1 MLNHIPFTLA
11 SPSWYDVPWA
21 PGSPYLTGDISVL
34 PADSPRWTTT
44 IRGPWQIHMP
54 PRPTLPEVGWKVH
67 VSAKPSELE
76 SVASV
81 VALWCVRHS
90 VPFKVLRTRGLVHA
104 SQVKYADRSQSGKV
118 CTCYPDGESLE
129 HFCSGLAELLQN
141 VDSPPVSGELR
152 VGSSPLWLRHGSFR
166 EAWAVS
172 STGVPFPV
180 YPGTTHPDVEAPRPQ
195 NPITTRRGSGGSV
208 GRIAPA
214 RFFPST
220 MSDSSTN
227 QMLAA
232 CIRQHGETAHR

>member
-172 STGVPFPV
+172 STGVPFLSLI
-180 YPGTTHPDVEAPRPQ
+180 H
-195 NPITTRRGSGGSV
+195 I
-208 GRIAPA
+208 
-214 RFFPST
+214 
-220 MSDSSTN
+220 
-227 QMLAA
+227 
-232 CIRQHGETAHR
+232 

>member
-1 MLNHIPFTLA
+1 M
-11 SPSWYDVPWA
+11 
-21 PGSPYLTGDISVL
+21 
-34 PADSPRWTTT
+34 
-44 IRGPWQIHMP
+44 
-54 PRPTLPEVGWKVH
+54 H

-180 YPGTTHPDVEAPRPQ
+180 YPGTTHPD
-195 NPITTRRGSGGSV
+195 RRGP
-208 GRIAPA
+208 APA
-214 RFFPST
+214 ESDHDTPWIRRLRRTNRPST
-220 MSDSSTN
+220 VPVSYTH
-227 QMLAA
+227 LTLPTKR
-232 CIRQHGETAHR
+232 IV